1 MTNADPSL
9 FSTTA
14 AATAVDLG
22 FDEQLAKHRLESAN
36 NDDQGGVQ
44 AISEADFL
52 ARIASFERR
61 EQQEAQR
68 ARRMMRRWSE
78 TTTTTTTTDQRIST
92 RINRAQT
99 HLNSGFRLRA
109 TTNGSRLLLPSS
121 TFSDA
126 TDAEVDYF
134 LDPSSDIDAEE
145 DEWASNGI
153 TLPHLVYDPRLGYS
167 LFDHEEHALDDD
179 DGLPMDDDET
189 LAVYP
194 PFHDLYPMHSMAY
207 TSTLNAHRPISW
219 PATTSLALFLAS
231 ARVRI
236 WNPSNH
242 LVPLR
247 PIVILLVCTL
257 QPAVKTPNPTHGV
270 FVSLASLPQCSFIH
284 DFMTHTTTSPP

>member
-78 TTTTTTTTDQRIST
+78 TTTTTTTTDQVEFTQWQPPKNLDEDQPRTDTFEQWIPPASYDQW
-92 RINRAQT
+92 IPP
-99 HLNSGFRLRA
+99 
-109 TTNGSRLLLPSS
+109 PSPVES

-207 TSTLNAHRPISW
+207 TLDSQRP
-219 PATTSLALFLAS
+219 PANILAGDDELGTYIPYSLFAALH
-231 ARVRI
+231 
-236 WNPSNH
+236 N
-242 LVPLR
+242 VPCH
-247 PIVILLVCTL
+247 P
-257 QPAVKTPNPTHGV
+257 
-270 FVSLASLPQCSFIH
+270 
-284 DFMTHTTTSPP
+284 